1 MRISDWSSDVCSS
14 DLPKARPFAGVEL
27 GGTKCIC
34 TLAHGPTHVLDQRT
48 IPTTVPGETLPAI
61 VATLTAWYR
70 DPGFAALGIASF
82 GPLDLAPRSPRYGH
96 ILATNKPGWSDADV
110 LGERSEEH
118 TSELQSLMRNSY
130 AVVC

>member
-96 ILATNKPGWSDADV
+96 IQIGSASCRESV
-110 LGERSEEH
+110 C
-118 TSELQSLMRNSY
+118 QS
-130 AVVC
+130 V